1 MTNLFLF
8 YGGGH
13 QVRLRHK
20 PYAKEKIQE
29 YPHYVVTQE
38 KTVKGNW
45 LSRFNENNP
54 IHIEIGCGKGRF
66 IIEMAK
72 RYPDINF
79 IGIELQTSVIV
90 TALEKQI
97 EEKLPNLQLLQA
109 NANELRDYF
118 EEDEVDRIY
127 LTFSDPWPKN
137 RHEKRRLTYK
147 DFLTIYKAILKPE
160 GELHFKT
167 DNQGLFEY
175 SLVSFS
181 QFGTLLKEVYLDLHQ
196 TDQEN
201 VMTEFEEKFS
211 KKGNRICKAVLT
223 F

>member
-1 MTNLFLF
+1 M
-8 YGGGH
+8 
-13 QVRLRHK
+13 RLRHK
-20 PYAKEKIQE
+20 PYAKEKIEDHPQ
-29 YPHYVVTQE
+29 YVVIKDENT
-38 KTVKGNW
+38 KGRW
-45 LSRFNENNP
+45 QSRFTQKQP
-54 IHIEIGCGKGRF
+54 LHVEIGCGKGRF
-66 IIEMAK
+66 IVEMAK
-72 RYPDINF
+72 RYPEINF

-97 EEKLPNLQLLQA
+97 EEKLPNLQFLQA
-109 NANELRDYF
+109 NANELESYF
-118 EEDEVDRIY
+118 EVNEVDRIY

-147 DFLTIYKAILKPE
+147 DFLEIYKTILKKD

-181 QFGTLLKEVYLDLHQ
+181 QFKAVLKEVYLDLHK

-201 VMTEFEEKFS
+201 IMTEFEEKFS

>member
-1 MTNLFLF
+1 M
-8 YGGGH
+8 
-13 QVRLRHK
+13 RLRHK
-20 PYAKEKIQE
+20 PYAKEKIEDHPQ
-29 YPHYVVTQE
+29 YVVIKDENT
-38 KTVKGNW
+38 KGRW
-45 LSRFNENNP
+45 QSRFTQKQP
-54 IHIEIGCGKGRF
+54 LHVEIGCGKGRF
-66 IIEMAK
+66 IVEMAK

-109 NANELRDYF
+109 NANELESYF
-118 EEDEVDRIY
+118 EVDEVDRIY

-147 DFLTIYKAILKPE
+147 DFLEIYKTILKKD

-181 QFGTLLKEVYLDLHQ
+181 QFKAVLKEVYLDLHK

-201 VMTEFEEKFS
+201 IMTEFEEKFS